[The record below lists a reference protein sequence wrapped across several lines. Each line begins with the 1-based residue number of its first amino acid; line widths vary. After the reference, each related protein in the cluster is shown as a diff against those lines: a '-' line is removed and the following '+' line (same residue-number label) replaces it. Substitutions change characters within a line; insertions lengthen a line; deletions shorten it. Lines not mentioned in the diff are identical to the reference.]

1 MSRTCIIGFTT
12 LSLATLAGAPLGAQ
26 DPAHAFGIQ
35 CGGWGRPA
43 VEIVVADSSAAR
55 GGTITIANGE
65 KPESWN
71 NGHAVE
77 VWRGERL
84 MNCATSIGTTEV
96 RAAATDGLRLTI
108 GAARPVPVTVRSA
121 GGRELARATF
131 QPGSPDVELRWEALR

>member
-1 MSRTCIIGFTT
+1 MARTRTIGLTT
-12 LSLATLAGAPLGAQ
+12 LSFVTLACAPLGAQ
-26 DPAHAFGIQ
+26 DPARAFGIQ

-55 GGTITIANGE
+55 GGTIVIANSE
-65 KPESWN
+65 KPEGWD

-84 MNCATSIGTTEV
+84 MRCATSIGTTEV
-96 RAAATDGLRLTI
+96 RASVTDGLRLSI
-108 GAARPVPVTVRSA
+108 GASRPVPVTVRSA

-131 QPGSPDVELRWEALR
+131 QPGSPDVELSWEAAR

>member
-1 MSRTCIIGFTT
+1 MSRTGIIGFAT
-12 LSLATLAGAPLGAQ
+12 LSLATLACGAQ
-26 DPAHAFGIQ
+26 DPSHAFGIQ
-35 CGGWGRPA
+35 CGGWGLPA

-55 GGTITIANGE
+55 GGTIAIANGE
-65 KPESWN
+65 QPESWD

-84 MNCATSIGTTEV
+84 MRCATSTGTTEV

-121 GGRELARATF
+121 GGRELARTTF
-131 QPGSPDVELRWEALR
+131 QPGSPDVELTWGAGR